1 MLSVIKF
8 DTEEEAVQIANDTRY
23 GLTAGVWTQNLGRAH
38 RMAAQ
43 IQAGQVNVNDY
54 FAGGVQAPFGGF
66 KQSGYGREKG
76 VHAVSEYLQTKTVS
90 MKL

>member
-1 MLSVIKF
+1 MPVAI
-8 DTEEEAVQIANDTRY
+8 
-23 GLTAGVWTQNLGRAH
+23 
-38 RMAAQ
+38 
-43 IQAGQVNVNDY
+43 
-54 FAGGVQAPFGGF
+54 QAPFGGF